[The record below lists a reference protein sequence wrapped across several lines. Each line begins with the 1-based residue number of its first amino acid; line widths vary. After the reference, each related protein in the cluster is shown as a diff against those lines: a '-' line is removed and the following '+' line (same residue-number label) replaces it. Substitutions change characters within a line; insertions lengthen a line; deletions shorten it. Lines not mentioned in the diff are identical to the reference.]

1 MKKGLSILLAAAM
14 TLSLAACGGSTETAN
29 TTAAGG
35 DNTTAAADASEGA
48 DAGTAT
54 GEGKTVGV
62 AMPTQSSERWLNDGA
77 NIKEQ
82 LEAKGYKV
90 ELQYAEDDV

>member
-35 DNTTAAADASEGA
+35 DTTTAELMLLKAQ
-48 DAGTAT
+48 
-54 GEGKTVGV
+54 
-62 AMPTQSSERWLNDGA
+62 MQ
-77 NIKEQ
+77 EQ
-82 LEAKGYKV
+82 LQAKAK
-90 ELQYAEDDV
+90 Q